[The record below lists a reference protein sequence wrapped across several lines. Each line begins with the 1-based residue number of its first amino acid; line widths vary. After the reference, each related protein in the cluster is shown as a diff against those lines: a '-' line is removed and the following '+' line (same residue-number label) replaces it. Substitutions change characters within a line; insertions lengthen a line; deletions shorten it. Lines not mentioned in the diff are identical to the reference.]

1 MEFCIKI
8 FIALDINLLE
18 NFYSHFIARKYINIS
33 NVFYHTAF
41 IIGCIDFRFN
51 SFFHCHTFQILLILF
66 YIFIKTFIM
75 RLYQCCLLIF
85 ILLLVQACSKKSST
99 EIKEPTKPNI
109 IAPPNLGFSV
119 VGYFP
124 SYRTVKEYDDV
135 FFKRCTI
142 INYAFSNVNTAGTLD
157 PVNQLKF
164 DSVYNKAKA
173 NGAKVFMS
181 VIDADNFKAM
191 AATALGRNNF
201 IKSVLQKVRQHKLDG
216 VDIDWEYPKT
226 SDGTDITY
234 AALMKELSDSLHVDG
249 KYYLSAAIT
258 PGKYAGSI
266 RDGIRTEVFNYVD
279 FFNVMIYDDFNSSVP
294 YKHHSDMSLFDLCFN
309 YWINTR
315 GMPKEKFIAGIPL
328 YGRPSGIT
336 QTGTVL
342 SYKTILALG
351 GSPVSDSAV
360 VTAGGFNNYTIYYNG
375 QNTVKNKAL
384 KAQQNANGIMFWE
397 IGQDDPG
404 SNSLIKAACDAIGR
418 IY

>member
-1 MEFCIKI
+1 
-8 FIALDINLLE
+8 
-18 NFYSHFIARKYINIS
+18 
-33 NVFYHTAF
+33 
-41 IIGCIDFRFN
+41 
-51 SFFHCHTFQILLILF
+51 
-66 YIFIKTFIM
+66 M
-75 RLYQCCLLIF
+75 RLLQFSLLFF
-85 ILLLVQACSKKSST
+85 ILLLVQSCPKKSST

-109 IAPPNLGFSV
+109 IAPPKLGFSV

-157 PVNQLKF
+157 AVNQLKF

-181 VIDADNFKAM
+181 VVGADNFKAM
-191 AATALGRNNF
+191 ATTAVGRNNF
-201 IKSVLQKVRQHKLDG
+201 IKSVLQKVRQYKLDG

-226 SDGTDITY
+226 SDGSDISF

-266 RDGIRTEVFNYVD
+266 RDGIKNEVFNYTD
-279 FFNVMIYDDFNSSVP
+279 FFNVMIYDDFNTTVP
-294 YKHHSDMSLFDLCFN
+294 YKHHSDMSFYDLCLN

-336 QTGTVL
+336 QSGTVL

-351 GSPVSDSAV
+351 GNPVSDSAV
-360 VTAGGFNNYTIYYNG
+360 VSAGGFNNYTIYYNG
-375 QNTVKNKAL
+375 QNTVKNKAI

-404 SNSLIKAACDAIGR
+404 TNSLIKAACDAIGR
-418 IY
+418 VY